1 MGDATIRGTVQ
12 RWKGRARAVGANTR
26 VGQTALARRA
36 RGSLIDLVVRAGFVD
51 LEWYQAATGIA
62 FDTRERAVEHYL
74 DGDGWIP
81 LGPLLANGVLP
92 AEGRGDDSNDAM
104 VRYLQRGN
112 LRYLPTPVF
121 DDVAYASQHPEFAD
135 HPGRARG
142 HFLAAATADTPLPVP
157 DSWTGDAPTFGPW
170 RAQMVKF
177 AGLLAAREEQRKAL
191 GAGSHGPGG
200 ALSSVAADSVSL
212 QAEPAGAQQLDP
224 STEPAYAKFVTKSA
238 ELIDW
243 RQLDAELPNRIP
255 NRISILIPT
264 IDDWRLTDAAVAALL
279 RNCAGHDIEIIIV
292 DNGSNAGAAIGLAQ
306 SLIGRDP
313 TLTRIRPIWL
323 PENLN
328 FALGTNV
335 AFAASTGARVVL
347 LNNDTTVCSG
357 WLDPLM
363 RELDQPDIVGAQP
376 LLLYGD
382 GTIQTAGTGFPD
394 CGGLPSHLLVGHP
407 AEDARRLGS
416 FDVSAVTAAALAMRA
431 TDYCRL
437 RGLDPRFINGFED
450 VDLCLRTVVEAGARL
465 RVATDSTVIHFE
477 SRTRTRTVT
486 ESNRQILWSTW
497 RDRLPRPDTAE
508 ILGRAGFEIVRWDP
522 GVIGRAGLGRIPLP
536 VVARWAGAARDGR
549 AAAVSQLRWA
559 IKAPLEF
566 TVDLAGTLAVP
577 DQADAIVG
585 QPPAPAVGPR
595 ATAIAPDCA
604 ANLGVDSRVQILR
617 VVVNVA
623 AALRELGQEV
633 VIDCRAAH
641 QRATSGLDDVV
652 LVLAEEQQFEPQPG
666 RPNLLWFW
674 DGPSSGRGHDAA
686 SLDGDG
692 WREEYDQFGFDF
704 VWERAV
710 TELTTDEAW
719 LALAETFVT
728 TAAAWRRDN
737 EAQSSRVQAF
747 PKLRG

>member
-1 MGDATIRGTVQ
+1 MGDVTIQGTVQ

-36 RGSLIDLVVRAGFVD
+36 RGSLVDLVVRAGFVD
-51 LEWYQAATGIA
+51 LEWYRAATGIA

-92 AEGRGDDSNDAM
+92 AEGRADDSNDAM
-104 VRYLQRGN
+104 VRYLLRGN

-121 DDVAYASQHPEFAD
+121 DDVAYASQHPEVAD

-142 HFLAAATADTPLPVP
+142 HFLAAATAETPLPVP
-157 DSWTGDAPTFGPW
+157 DSWTGDVPTFGPW

-191 GAGSHGPGG
+191 VTGRHGPGG
-200 ALSSVAADSVSL
+200 APSSVAADSVSL
-212 QAEPAGAQQLDP
+212 RAEPAGAQPWDP

-243 RQLDAELPNRIP
+243 KQLDAELPNRIP

-323 PENLN
+323 AENLN

-363 RELDQPDIVGAQP
+363 RELDQPDVVGAQP

-382 GTIQTAGTGFPD
+382 GTVQTAGTGFPD

-431 TDYCRL
+431 TDYFRL

-450 VDLCLRTVVEAGARL
+450 VDLCLRAVVEAGARL

-508 ILGRAGFEIVRWDP
+508 ILGLAGFEVVRWDP
-522 GVIGRAGLGRIPLP
+522 GLIGRAGLGRIPLP
-536 VVARWAGAARDGR
+536 VVARSLRTATDGR
-549 AAAVSQLRWA
+549 RADAPGLRWA
-559 IKAPLEF
+559 IKAPVEF
-566 TVDLAGTLAVP
+566 TVDMPGILKAPTYAVGSGGANAVDP
-577 DQADAIVG
+577 G
-585 QPPAPAVGPR
+585 QPGDRGPQDR
-595 ATAIAPDCA
+595 EW
-604 ANLGVDSRVQILR
+604 VRR
-617 VVVNVA
+617 VVANVA

-633 VIDCRAAH
+633 VIDCREAH

-674 DGPSSGRGHDAA
+674 DGPSAGRGHDAA

-704 VWERAV
+704 MWERAV
-710 TELTTDEAW
+710 TELTSHEAW
-719 LALAETFVT
+719 LALAETFLAA
-728 TAAAWRRDN
+728 AAAWRRDN
-737 EAQSSRVQAF
+737 GAQEF
-747 PKLRG
+747 G